1 MTPLTV
7 TLEPRTVAVVVRE
20 LVTVTVSDML
30 KEGVK
35 DSVLV
40 PVPVSVSVTGT
51 VLVKRIWV

>member
-1 MTPLTV
+1 MPVTV
-7 TLEPRTVAVVVRE
+7 ALEPRTVVVMVRD
-20 LVTVTVSDML
+20 LVASTVSNTL